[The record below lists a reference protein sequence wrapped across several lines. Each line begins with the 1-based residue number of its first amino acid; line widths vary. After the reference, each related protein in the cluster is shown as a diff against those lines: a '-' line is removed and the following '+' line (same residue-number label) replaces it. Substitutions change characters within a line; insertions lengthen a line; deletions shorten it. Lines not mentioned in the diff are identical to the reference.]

1 MMKNSGGYI
10 ILFLPL
16 IFFASFNIEA
26 RESREEAIFGL
37 VYQKYSSDFIVY
49 IQNDSIYLPFEE
61 VLSYFKIYY
70 ISKENKRFEGYV
82 NNADSSFVVDFKL
95 KEIRD
100 IEGIISQLND
110 DLWFATDFQVFIRT
124 DLLED
129 LFKLKFRTLFNS
141 LSITV
146 QSDYELPFLRAIR
159 TEQRINL
166 FETNSKDEFNFPVIS
181 DRTFTILNGG
191 ILDYTIGTSQS
202 TNYQSYNFN
211 LNTGLELFSGEF
223 QYNIFGRFYSDEFDY
238 QDRFRWRYLVESDWV
253 QSISLGNIQN
263 MAYRNSSGK
272 GFRKPYYSL
281 KGIQI
286 TNETSK
292 LPNAFT
298 DYVIEDIIEPDWT
311 VELYLADQLYEIK
324 KADINGYYRFEIP
337 ITYGLTNIKVKLYGE
352 RGEFITEE
360 KVLNIPSQL
369 LVPGELRY
377 SIAAGQDEN
386 SGLKIAD
393 ASINMGVFSWLTTSI
408 SAIKEELSDDVYLIN
423 QAAVNIYNNTLL
435 NLTATNR
442 GIFEA
447 GIKLPSNSLGNFEI
461 SYTHFEPNSD
471 YNHKK
476 NSINLIASFNRV
488 FSLPF
493 SLSVNGSREA
503 FLNFNTSNIYSNLN
517 FYMGGMNFSIRH
529 NLTIRD
535 VAMKISNST
544 QNLSISAT
552 YSFGN
557 VAKLLS
563 VLRRLNLNFSTYV
576 NPDNWEINSISAGS
590 QLQLEKN
597 IAINANY
604 IYYTYNKLSNLK
616 IGINMN
622 LAALRS
628 NSNADF
634 NQGRDAVYSTDLS
647 GSVEFDSQNLRL
659 SFLNSMGSSSIYG
672 KSSAAIRFYNDVNYN
687 NTFDNEDELIPE
699 GDFSVL
705 GSLVHKSN
713 VGKYKILSNLIP
725 NSKYNIRVNTES
737 FSNPA
742 TIPQL
747 TEFSF
752 IASPY
757 SYKSI
762 DIACHISGFVE
773 GSVSK
778 KTESGNQGFGGMR
791 VNIKSKDSSY
801 STSVLVFSD
810 GSYFF
815 NGIPVGDYIAQL
827 DSNQLKILNSI
838 SVPSEIEFSIKP
850 SKDGDYVGNISFA
863 IISDV
868 APSQDDKDDFE
879 FISSDDEIGGLA
891 TSRHTQIIKKMTE
904 MKDSTNVGEKNST
917 TEKTINAGTVIDE
930 PKYDIGHG
938 KISPLIFNKSRI
950 TFLDK
955 EMKLYLDKIA
965 VHMKANPKL
974 ILKIEGHSDNSGT
987 MQENLDVSL
996 KRAAEVVSYLYNKG
1010 IDRSRLLS
1018 SGRGPLYPIADS
1030 KSEKKLNNNRVELT
1044 LSYE

>member
-10 ILFLPL
+10 LLFLPL
-16 IFFASFNIEA
+16 IIFASFNIEA

-61 VLSYFKIYY
+61 VLSYFRIYY
-70 ISKENKRFEGYV
+70 IAKENKRFEGYV
-82 NNADSSFVVDFKL
+82 NNADSSFVIDFKL
-95 KEIRD
+95 KEIKD
-100 IEGIISQLND
+100 IQGKVSQLND
-110 DLWFATDFQVFIRT
+110 DLWFATDFQIFIRT

-141 LSITV
+141 LTISV
-146 QSDYELPFLRAIR
+146 QSDYELPFLRTIR
-159 TEQRINL
+159 TNQKIDS
-166 FETNSKDEFNFPVIS
+166 FKANSKDEFDFPVIS

-191 ILDYTIGTSQS
+191 IIDYTMGTSQS
-202 TNYQSYNFN
+202 KNYQSYNFN
-211 LNTGLELFSGEF
+211 LNAGLELFSGEF
-223 QYNIFGRFYSDEFDY
+223 QYNTFGRFYTDKFDY
-238 QDRFRWRYLVESDWV
+238 QDRFRWRYLVDSDWI

-263 MAYRNSSGK
+263 MTYRNSSGR
-272 GFRKPYYSL
+272 GFRKPHYSL

-292 LPNAFT
+292 MPNAFT

-386 SGLKIAD
+386 SGVKIAD
-393 ASINMGVFSWLTTSI
+393 GSINLGVLSWLTTSI
-408 SAIKEELSDDVYLIN
+408 SAIKEEQLDDVYLIN
-423 QAAVNIYNNTLL
+423 QTAINIYNNTLL

-471 YNHKK
+471 FSQKK
-476 NSINLIASFNRV
+476 NSINLIASFNRI

-493 SLSVNGSREA
+493 AFSINGSRDA

-529 NLTIRD
+529 NLTMRD
-535 VAMKISNST
+535 EALKISNSS
-544 QNLSISAT
+544 QNLSINAT
-552 YSFGN
+552 YTFGN
-557 VAKLLS
+557 IAKLLS
-563 VLRRLNLNFSTYV
+563 VFRRLNLNFSTYV

-647 GSVEFDSQNLRL
+647 GSVEFDSQNLKL

-687 NTFDNEDELIPE
+687 NTFDDEDVLIPE
-699 GDFSVL
+699 GDFSVM

-713 VGKYKILSNLIP
+713 AGKYKILSNLIP
-725 NSKYNIRVNTES
+725 NTKYNIRVNTES

-752 IASPY
+752 IAAPY

-773 GSVSK
+773 GSVLK
-778 KTESGNQGFGGMR
+778 KTEKGNQGFGGMR
-791 VNIKSKDSSY
+791 VNIKSKDTTY

-810 GSYFF
+810 GSYFI

-827 DSNQLKILNSI
+827 DSNQLMILNSI
-838 SVPSEIEFSIKP
+838 SVPSEIDFSIKP
-850 SKDGDYVGNISFA
+850 SKDGDYIGNISFT
-863 IISDV
+863 IISND
-868 APSQDDKDDFE
+868 APSKDEPDDID

-891 TSRHTQIIKKMTE
+891 TSRHTPIIKKMTE
-904 MKDSTNVGEKNST
+904 LKDSTNAGDKNS
-917 TEKTINAGTVIDE
+917 KVVKNKKANAVIDA
-930 PKYDIGHG
+930 PKDDIGHG
-938 KISPLIFNKSRI
+938 AIRPLIFKKSRI

-955 EMKLYLDKIA
+955 EMKLYLDRIA
-965 VHMKANPKL
+965 EHMKSNPKL

-987 MQENLDVSL
+987 MQENLEVSL
-996 KRAAEVVSYLYNKG
+996 KRAGEVVSYLCSKG
-1010 IDRSRLLS
+1010 IERSRLLS
-1018 SGRGPLYPIADS
+1018 SGRGPLYPVADS
-1030 KSEKKLNNNRVELT
+1030 KSEKKLSNNRVELT